1 MPDIYAIGLVIV
13 LALAF
18 DFINGF
24 HDTANAIATCIATR
38 SLSPR
43 IAIIMS
49 AFLNFVGAMVSTG
62 VAKNNRRGDCHVSAD
77 GGLHSA
83 YSGAFCRYRMESFLL
98 GRSACLPAP
107 LMR

>member
-49 AFLNFVGAMVSTG
+49 AVFKFCWSDG
-62 VAKNNRRGDCHVSAD
+62 VDRCGENNRRGDCHVSAD

-83 YSGAFCRYRMESFLL
+83 YSGAFCRYRMESFLP